1 MESLVR
7 IRGPV
12 SRLVLTSFLVAALLA
27 TGVPN
32 AIGAPEDGAQSNEDR
47 AFQLYQAA
55 RAFFERGEFEGART
69 RLKDAWALFPHPA
82 IGLKLSDVYEKLGMP
97 EEALESLRAIKT
109 NEPEFR
115 QQIEVRIRA
124 LEAYLQQPLKVSVVS
139 AAEQTSII
147 IDHKDRRIAPFD
159 LQLARGIHIFEARAV
174 GFRAAKR
181 VVNVRG
187 AQPVLV
193 RFDLQPLTGTLSVR
207 SPDDNVFG
215 LKVQVDGRPWKLGT
229 DEHILKRTRA
239 RIVRV
244 GAHPFVCWREGHT
257 KDVRTVMV
265 REAEDVV
272 VDCRT
277 RPIATKGAQKVWAW
291 VAAGGAV
298 ASAGAAT
305 FLLISYQQD
314 VKKAD
319 RDNLNM
325 ETNKHIFGG
334 IFAVTALAA
343 GVGSYFLFQS
353 ADAET
358 DESIVDG
365 DQVGW
370 RLLPL
375 LDPVGGTVGA
385 AASVS
390 F

>member
-7 IRGPV
+7 VRA
-12 SRLVLTSFLVAALLA
+12 SFARLLLTSFLVAAGVVS
-27 TGVPN
+27 GVPN
-32 AIGAPEDGAQSNEDR
+32 AFGAPEAGVQSNEDR

-55 RAFFERGEFEGART
+55 RAFYERGEFEGART

-82 IGLKLSDVYEKLGMP
+82 LGLKLSDVYEKLGMP
-97 EEALESLRAIKT
+97 EEALESLKAIKT

-115 QQIEVRIRA
+115 QQIEVRSRA
-124 LEAYLQQPLKVSVVS
+124 LDAYLQQPLKVSVMS
-139 AAEQTSII
+139 AAEQTTVV

-159 LQLARGIHIFEARAV
+159 VQLARGIHVFEARAV

-229 DEHILKRTRA
+229 DEHVLKRTRA

-244 GAHPFVCWREGHT
+244 GAHPFVCWRDGHT

-277 RPIATKGAQKVWAW
+277 RPIASEGAQEVWAW
-291 VAAGGAV
+291 VAAGAGIG
-298 ASAGAAT
+298 SAGAAT

-314 VKKAD
+314 VQKAD
-319 RDNLNM
+319 RENLNM

-334 IFAVTALAA
+334 IFAVTAVAC

-353 ADAET
+353 AASDDA
-358 DESIVDG
+358 DER
-365 DQVGW
+365 VGW
-370 RLLPL
+370 RVMPI
-375 LDPVGGTVGA
+375 LDPSGGVGA
-385 AASVS
+385 AAA
-390 F
+390 FTF